1 MITKIDQG
9 QRCPIKTLKNEVEI
23 LKRVIIDA
31 PYLEQWSEDMDSAL
45 MPVLEMLVERMKNL
59 DIHAG
64 TVGGV
69 VGIEMS

>member
-1 MITKIDQG
+1 M
-9 QRCPIKTLKNEVEI
+9 
-23 LKRVIIDA
+23 IDA